1 MEIANTSGVN
11 TTEANNTQNLTIQ
24 NSAPE
29 DSSVIKNLNEY
40 LNQKYKINT
49 IIKKFQFN
57 GVEEDIWKKLSN
69 ADNSTKLTDYEIL
82 YTNLLDSL
90 NLTNSSKIEELKV
103 LKSVELELI
112 NILDIFKLEL
122 SDESNKR
129 KVDQI
134 DEVYQKNAYKQKYS
148 RSAMVIENNGNYL
161 FSGLSNSKINE
172 SNAGDVF
179 LTSVLPTN
187 ENPQIPNLSH
197 ISPATVFPK
206 SLSTRNSRRL
216 VAPELISLTHNCSF
230 APTYD
235 SSKATLS
242 AEEASI
248 FNRPPAK
255 QVDYDL
261 FAYEGIDIQA
271 ILDKIEKDEAE
282 NGPCEA
288 DEELNL
294 PEISLP
300 PKSSE
305 APEDLLRIESSVTI
319 DDLIIRNQLNLIKLQ
334 LLQKFRHKHNI
345 QNPTKQELEISQ
357 EFCNT
362 TSELLLKHTQP
373 KNLTS
378 SDKIQD
384 TIKKTPHYDPSFQGT
399 VTRNDYAFFGNSS
412 HHFAYPTNSGIEPSR
427 RVIRQFNFYEP
438 TVQENDDSE
447 KSNDMDNNINESLN
461 TQTNIITNG
470 QSNGHLNNEYESD
483 NQENG
488 DGQDEDDDD
497 DESEDGENDDE
508 DDEDSEVDDDD
519 EDEEY

>member
-1 MEIANTSGVN
+1 
-11 TTEANNTQNLTIQ
+11 
-24 NSAPE
+24 
-29 DSSVIKNLNEY
+29 
-40 LNQKYKINT
+40 
-49 IIKKFQFN
+49 
-57 GVEEDIWKKLSN
+57 
-69 ADNSTKLTDYEIL
+69 
-82 YTNLLDSL
+82 
-90 NLTNSSKIEELKV
+90 
-103 LKSVELELI
+103 
-112 NILDIFKLEL
+112 
-122 SDESNKR
+122 
-129 KVDQI
+129 
-134 DEVYQKNAYKQKYS
+134 
-148 RSAMVIENNGNYL
+148 MVIENNGNYL

-172 SNAGDVF
+172 SNGKLNGIEYLHIYNTVLVGDIF

-255 QVDYDL
+255 QVDYGI

-282 NGPCEA
+282 NGPCEV

-305 APEDLLRIESSVTI
+305 APEDLLRIEDSIVI

-378 SDKIQD
+378 SDKIQN

-399 VTRNDYAFFGNSS
+399 ITRNDYAFFGNSS

-438 TVQENDDSE
+438 TVQEDDSSE
-447 KSNDMDNNINESLN
+447 NSNDNNNTNESLN
-461 TQTNIITNG
+461 TKANVIANG
-470 QSNGHLNNEYESD
+470 QSNGHLNDEYESD

-488 DGQDEDDDD
+488 DDNDDDQDKEEDEDGDEDEDEDESEDDEDEDAEVDDEDDD
-497 DESEDGENDDE
+497 
-508 DDEDSEVDDDD
+508 
-519 EDEEY
+519 EY